1 MSFLTHI
8 FSFLILCFNF
18 CLHFSEYSSCFSFLG
33 VYMSTPSFYVCPPVS
48 VKLSFVYFLVHFKG
62 LLSFSVV
69 SPCFRYVF
77 ISCFILIVCF
87 HLSCFA
93 PPPVCL
99 SWVTSPVTRS
109 PPVST
114 QPWVLNGP
122 DHMLFFVLVESA
134 VFIPLVSLSFLSL
147 GPAFFSPSYFLC
159 PRLTFFFNLVCF
171 FHLFGSHSF
180 SFHFWWA
187 PWGNC

>member
-1 MSFLTHI
+1 MSLSLFFKRFVCSSRSWAFWLTFSLFWFCVLI
-8 FSFLILCFNF
+8 FVYI
-18 CLHFSEYSSCFSFLG
+18 YSSCFSILG
-33 VYMSTPSFYVCPPVS
+33 VYLSTPSFYVCPPVS

-93 PPPVCL
+93 PPPVGL

-122 DHMLFFVLVESA
+122 DHMLFFVLVSC
-134 VFIPLVSLSFLSL
+134 FYPSFLSV
-147 GPAFFSPSYFLC
+147 F
-159 PRLTFFFNLVCF
+159 
-171 FHLFGSHSF
+171 
-180 SFHFWWA
+180 
-187 PWGNC
+187 